1 MTENEMLRK
10 RLDEINYEKINNAL
24 SNSNPIFDS
33 IFYKVDDKLK
43 NRILD
48 QANKEYM
55 NKYIGE
61 LLYYESTYYEQLI
74 VNLGIEFK
82 LRSYQLSYCDRLL
95 KEKYLEDIIGMKSL
109 IEEFENRISFVL
121 SRPLL
126 DIYDGIYFG
135 EKTLS
140 NNYPL
145 YISLIKN
152 YINELLK
159 MMFGTIRDMVFR
171 ERVDNDTRDTLSFI
185 YHSYYLESQQ
195 FQMDLIL
202 DEVWNAVHVQDDS
215 PWTEEEEAVYDF
227 MRHLGNCLVSPASD
241 PLKAYYG

>member
-1 MTENEMLRK
+1 MTENDTIRK
-10 RLDEINYEKINNAL
+10 RLDEINYEKMNNTL
-24 SNSNPIFDS
+24 SKSNPIYDS
-33 IFYKVDDKLK
+33 IFYKIDNKLK
-43 NRILD
+43 HRILD
-48 QANKEYM
+48 QATKEYM

-95 KEKYLEDIIGMKSL
+95 KEKYLDDIVGMSSL
-109 IEEFENRISFVL
+109 LEEFENRVSFVL

-126 DIYDGIYFG
+126 DIYDGIYFE
-135 EKTLS
+135 EKTLT

-159 MMFGTIRDMVFR
+159 MMFGTIRDMVFKD
-171 ERVDNDTRDTLSFI
+171 RVDKDSKDTLSFI
-185 YHSYYLESQQ
+185 YHSYYLENQQ

-202 DEVWNAVHVQDDS
+202 DEIWTVVHTQDDS
-215 PWTEEEEAVYDF
+215 PWTREEEAVYDF

-241 PLKAYYG
+241 PLRAYYG